1 MYDTTY
7 ALDHARQY
15 LTSLLPTQ
23 AKRIEQASDRSVKA
37 SMDSAYAGGWSA
49 FLTAHNGR

>member
-1 MYDTTY
+1 MCDTTHPI
-7 ALDHARQY
+7 DHARQY

-23 AKRIEQASDRSVKA
+23 AERIEKASDRSIKA
-37 SMDSAYAGGWSA
+37 SVDSAYAGGWNA

>member
-15 LTSLLPTQ
+15 LTSLLPAQ
-23 AKRIEQASDRSVKA
+23 AERIEQASDRSIKA
-37 SMDSAYAGGWSA
+37 SVDSAYDGGWDA
-49 FLTAHNGR
+49 FLAHHNGR